1 MGLPSEFVG
10 FALLDFYVGGYD
22 LVQAVLE
29 VHAHTV
35 ELLDRVLGAVFEGL
49 FVLDIAAVLLVQL

>member
-1 MGLPSEFVG
+1 MG